1 MEELHAAV
9 LQASRAGKSL
19 EEMQR
24 TIRLD
29 TYKDWFRYDKFL
41 PLNIEGMYHQINMHR
56 RGN

>member
-1 MEELHAAV
+1 
-9 LQASRAGKSL
+9 
-19 EEMQR
+19 MQR